1 MSNVKFF
8 KTTSDNLPPISDGQ
22 FIAVTDTGEIYIDTG
37 EERKVYG
44 GADFSGTGEY
54 SVQIGSEAEATAN
67 SSTSIG
73 FGASATAIS
82 TLAIGKGAI
91 AEGAGA
97 ISIGEG
103 TKTSGFCSIQLG
115 AGENSVDGTFSVG
128 LLDNYVLLESNGKIP
143 DERLNDTIA
152 RVADIPDIPDTSNFV
167 TLEDIPDT
175 SNFITL
181 EDIAPT
187 NGSNVCIAPST
198 FEIQNPGSA
207 SVLLGA
213 AINANSSLYATAVGP
228 EAICNGEG
236 SISIG
241 HKSES
246 VGDYSIAIG
255 DEAKTSYRGCVAIGG
270 AAEVRGHYSMAIG
283 DGAVCDG
290 MRSIAIGGVVEA
302 LNSIQL
308 GSGTTDTNNTFSVA
322 LDKNYILLGDGGK
335 IPDDRLNDTIARAAN
350 IPDFYG
356 ADVRLGENSTTNGN
370 GSIAIGQD
378 SYAIHTTSIALG
390 SGAKANSYGAIQIG
404 WGENTDPYTLSVGWF
419 KMIDGF
425 QQVNYPL
432 LTFDGKIPIERLP
445 DGIGGSS
452 WTKTTDTSTTEIS
465 LTIADQNEYV
475 YNASAT
481 SVSITVTDFTGESVV
496 HFSSG
501 STASTFTCAAKMIGY
516 HCYGGTFTPVKNTR
530 YSIMFSHDGLNVI
543 GHVGGYA
550 NG

>member
-54 SVQIGSEAEATAN
+54 SVQIGSDAEATAN

-152 RVADIPDIPDTSNFV
+152 RVADIPDTSNFA
-167 TLEDIPDT
+167 TLEDIPDIPDT
-175 SNFITL
+175 SNFITTETFDNKL
-181 EDIAPT
+181 NATNIAIGEDSSST
-187 NGSNVCIAPST
+187 GS
-198 FEIQNPGSA
+198 G
-207 SVLLGA
+207 
-213 AINANSSLYATAVGP
+213 
-228 EAICNGEG
+228 
-236 SISIG
+236 
-241 HKSES
+241 
-246 VGDYSIAIG
+246 SIAIG
-255 DEAKTSYRGCVAIGG
+255 SESLSTIGTG
-270 AAEVRGHYSMAIG
+270 
-283 DGAVCDG
+283 
-290 MRSIAIGGVVEA
+290 IAIGWGAEA
-302 LNSIQL
+302 TADGAIQL
-308 GSGTTDTNNTFSVA
+308 GFGTNSEQYTLSVGWFKT
-322 LDKNYILLGDGGK
+322 LDGMERVNYTLLTSDGK
-335 IPDDRLNDTIARAAN
+335 IPDDRLNDTIARSSD
-350 IPDFYG
+350 IPDTSNFATLEDIPTNYLTEDDIYNSNGTGVQIGLNANNGVVGGIAIGKNATIG
-356 ADVRLGENSTTNGN
+356 AVGVTIGDDCTNPSGGVVIGN
-370 GSIAIGQD
+370 RCKCTINANSIAIG
-378 SYAIHTTSIALG
+378 SYAANNNSQCAIAIGSSAKTT
-390 SGAKANSYGAIQIG
+390 ANYAIQIG
-404 WGENTDPYTLSVGWF
+404 EGTNGNVGTLNVSLGSTEDKNYTL
-419 KMIDGF
+419 
-425 QQVNYPL
+425 
-432 LTFDGKIPIERLP
+432 LTNDGKIPIERIP
-445 DGIGGSS
+445 DGVGGSS

-516 HCYGGTFTPVKNTR
+516 HCYGGTFIPVKNTR

>member
-8 KTTSDNLPPISDGQ
+8 KTTSDNLPLISDGQ

-143 DERLNDTIA
+143 DDRLNDTIA
-152 RVADIPDIPDTSNFV
+152 RVADIPDTSNFA
-167 TLEDIPDT
+167 TLEDIPDIPDT
-175 SNFITL
+175 SNFITTETFNNKL
-181 EDIAPT
+181 NAANVALGEYSSSK
-187 NGSNVCIAPST
+187 GSS
-198 FEIQNPGSA
+198 
-207 SVLLGA
+207 
-213 AINANSSLYATAVGP
+213 
-228 EAICNGEG
+228 
-236 SISIG
+236 
-241 HKSES
+241 
-246 VGDYSIAIG
+246 SIAIG
-255 DEAKTSYRGCVAIGG
+255 SDSLSTVGTG
-270 AAEVRGHYSMAIG
+270 
-283 DGAVCDG
+283 
-290 MRSIAIGGVVEA
+290 IAIGWGAEA
-302 LNSIQL
+302 MADGAIQL
-308 GSGTTDTNNTFSVA
+308 GFGTNSERYTLSVGWYKT
-322 LDKNYILLGDGGK
+322 LEGMERVNYTLLTSDGK
-335 IPDDRLNDTIARAAN
+335 IPDERLNDTIARSSD
-350 IPDFYG
+350 IPDTSNFATLEDIPTNYLTEDDIYNSNGTGVQIGLNANNESIGGVVIGRNASLG
-356 ADVRLGENSTTNGN
+356 AFGVTIGGDCTNPGGGVVIGN
-370 GSIAIGQD
+370 GCKCILNASSIAIGL
-378 SYAIHTTSIALG
+378 YAANNNSQNAIAIGYSAKTT
-390 SGAKANSYGAIQIG
+390 ANYAIQIG
-404 WGENTDPYTLSVGWF
+404 KGTNGNVGTLNVSLGSTEDKNYTL
-419 KMIDGF
+419 
-425 QQVNYPL
+425 
-432 LTFDGKIPIERLP
+432 LTNDGKIPIERIP
-445 DGIGGSS
+445 DGVGGSS

>member
-54 SVQIGSEAEATAN
+54 SVQIGSDAEATAN

-82 TLAIGKGAI
+82 TLAIGKSAI

-103 TKTSGFCSIQLG
+103 AKTSGFCSIQLG

-143 DERLNDTIA
+143 DDRLNDTIA
-152 RVADIPDIPDTSNFV
+152 RVADIPDTSNFA
-167 TLEDIPDT
+167 TLEDIPDIPDT
-175 SNFITL
+175 SNFITT
-181 EDIAPT
+181 E
-187 NGSNVCIAPST
+187 T
-198 FEIQNPGSA
+198 FDNK
-207 SVLLGA
+207 L
-213 AINANSSLYATAVGP
+213 NADT
-228 EAICNGEG
+228 
-236 SISIG
+236 
-241 HKSES
+241 
-246 VGDYSIAIG
+246 
-255 DEAKTSYRGCVAIGG
+255 VAIG
-270 AAEVRGHYSMAIG
+270 EDS
-283 DGAVCDG
+283 
-290 MRSIAIGGVVEA
+290 S
-302 LNSIQL
+302 ST
-308 GSGTTDTNNTFSVA
+308 GS
-322 LDKNYILLGDGGK
+322 
-335 IPDDRLNDTIARAAN
+335 
-350 IPDFYG
+350 
-356 ADVRLGENSTTNGN
+356 
-370 GSIAIGQD
+370 GSIAIGCD
-378 SYAIHTTSIALG
+378 SSSTLGTGIAIG
-390 SGAKANSYGAIQIG
+390 WGAKATADGAIQLG
-404 WGENTDPYTLSVGWF
+404 FGTNSEQYTLSVGWY
-419 KMIDGF
+419 KLLDGMTRI
-425 QQVNYPL
+425 NYTL
-432 LTFDGKIPIERLP
+432 LTSDGKIPIERLP

>member
-73 FGASATAIS
+73 FEASATAIS

-128 LLDNYVLLESNGKIP
+128 LLDNYVLLESDGKIP

-152 RVADIPDIPDTSNFV
+152 RVADIPDIPDTSNFITTETFDNKLNAANV
-167 TLEDIPDT
+167 VIGAYSSSTGSSSIAIGSDSLSTIGTGIAIGWGAEATADGAIQLGFGTNSEQYTLSVGWYKILDGMEKVNYTLLTSDGKIPDERLNDTIARVADIPDT
-175 SNFITL
+175 SNFATL
-181 EDIAPT
+181 EDIPT
-187 NGSNVCIAPST
+187 NYLTEDDIYSSSGFGVLIGKSTGTSVSEVGGIAIGQNAIDYGNGVT
-198 FEIQNPGSA
+198 IGNNCTNPGGG
-207 SVLLGA
+207 VVIGEYCKCT
-213 AINANSSLYATAVGP
+213 NNS
-228 EAICNGEG
+228 
-236 SISIG
+236 
-241 HKSES
+241 H
-246 VGDYSIAIG
+246 SIAIG
-255 DEAKTSYRGCVAIGG
+255 KY
-270 AAEVRGHYSMAIG
+270 AANNNSQIA
-283 DGAVCDG
+283 
-290 MRSIAIGGVVEA
+290 IAIGHSA
-302 LNSIQL
+302 K
-308 GSGTTDTNNTFSVA
+308 TTA
-322 LDKNYILLGDGGK
+322 NY
-335 IPDDRLNDTIARAAN
+335 
-350 IPDFYG
+350 
-356 ADVRLGENSTTNGN
+356 
-370 GSIAIGQD
+370 
-378 SYAIHTTSIALG
+378 
-390 SGAKANSYGAIQIG
+390 AIQIG
-404 WGENTDPYTLSVGWF
+404 KGTNGNVGTLNVSLGSTEDKNYTL
-419 KMIDGF
+419 
-425 QQVNYPL
+425 
-432 LTFDGKIPIERLP
+432 LTNDGKIPIERIP
-445 DGIGGSS
+445 DGVGGSS

>member
-54 SVQIGSEAEATAN
+54 SVQIGSDAEATAN

-152 RVADIPDIPDTSNFV
+152 RVADIPDIPDTSNFA
-167 TLEDIPDT
+167 TLGDIPDT

-207 SVLLGA
+207 SVLLGG
-213 AINANSSLYATAVGP
+213 AINANTSLYATAVGA
-228 EAICNGEG
+228 EAICNGKS

-246 VGDYSIAIG
+246 VGKYSIAIG
-255 DEAKTSYRGCVAIGG
+255 DEAKTSYTGSIAIGG
-270 AAEVRGHYSMAIG
+270 AAEVTGIWSTAIG
-283 DGAVCDG
+283 DGAVC
-290 MRSIAIGGVVEA
+290 GGV
-302 LNSIQL
+302 NSIQL
-308 GSGTTDTNNTFSVA
+308 GSGTTDTNYTFSVG
-322 LDKNYILLGDGGK
+322 LDKNYILLGEGGK

-356 ADVRLGENSTTNGN
+356 EDVRLGKDSTTNGN
-370 GSIAIGQD
+370 GSIAIGQN
-378 SYAIHTTSIALG
+378 SYAKHVASMALG
-390 SGAKANSYGAIQIG
+390 VGAKANSYGAIQIG
-404 WGENTDPYTLSVGWF
+404 WGENTDPYTLSVGWY

-432 LTFDGKIPIERLP
+432 LTFDGKIPLERLP

-481 SVSITVTDFTGESVV
+481 SVSITVTDFTGESVI